1 MPTESRPRRQPADE
15 TTQPMLVLLAG
26 PPGAGK
32 TTLALAV
39 GEALRWPVID
49 KDTLKSAMLAA
60 GIAEDLA
67 GPASYDLLLDVGRDL
82 LLHQRLSVLLD
93 SPATYP
99 VVVERATALAR
110 EAGATLRVVLCLADR
125 ELRTR
130 RLAARVARPSQWAVD
145 ASAIEDGRREW
156 AGHLPPETLAIRTE
170 RPLLDQ
176 VTEVLAYL
184 RGR

>member
-1 MPTESRPRRQPADE
+1 MSEADRGESDATTHPT
-15 TTQPMLVLLAG
+15 LVLLAG

-39 GEALRWPVID
+39 GDALRWPVID
-49 KDTLKSAMLAA
+49 KDTLKSAMLAS
-60 GIAEDLA
+60 GIADDLA
-67 GPASYDLLLDVGRDL
+67 GRASYELLLAVGRDL
-82 LLHQRLSVLLD
+82 LLHQRLSVILD

-99 VVVERATALAR
+99 IVVEWATALAR
-110 EAGATLRVVLCLADR
+110 EADATLRVVLCLADR
-125 ELRTR
+125 ALRTR

-170 RPLLDQ
+170 RPLPDL

>member
-1 MPTESRPRRQPADE
+1 MSGADRAESKATLRPT
-15 TTQPMLVLLAG
+15 LLLMAG

-32 TTLALAV
+32 TALALAA
-39 GEALRWPVID
+39 GAALRWPVID

-60 GIAEDLA
+60 GIADDLA
-67 GPASYDLLLDVGRDL
+67 GPASYELLLAVGRDL
-82 LLHQRLSVLLD
+82 LLHQGLPVILD
-93 SPATYP
+93 SPSTYP
-99 VVVERATALAR
+99 VVVERATAMAR
-110 EAGATLRVVLCLADR
+110 EAGATLRVVLCLANR

-170 RPLLDQ
+170 RPLPDL
-176 VTEVLAYL
+176 VAEVLAYL

>member
-1 MPTESRPRRQPADE
+1 MSGATTRPT
-15 TTQPMLVLLAG
+15 LLLLAG

-39 GEALRWPVID
+39 GGALGWPVID
-49 KDTLKSAMLAA
+49 KDTLKSAMLEG
-60 GIAEDLA
+60 GIAEELA
-67 GPASYDLLLDVGRDL
+67 GPASYELLLAIGRDL
-82 LLHQRLSVLLD
+82 LLHQRLSVILD

-99 VVVERATALAR
+99 IVVERATALAR
-110 EAGATLRVVLCLADR
+110 EADARLRVVMCLADR

-130 RLAARVARPSQWAVD
+130 RLAARVARSSQWAVD

-170 RPLLDQ
+170 RPLPEQ
-176 VTEVLAYL
+176 VTEVLASL
-184 RGR
+184 RGH